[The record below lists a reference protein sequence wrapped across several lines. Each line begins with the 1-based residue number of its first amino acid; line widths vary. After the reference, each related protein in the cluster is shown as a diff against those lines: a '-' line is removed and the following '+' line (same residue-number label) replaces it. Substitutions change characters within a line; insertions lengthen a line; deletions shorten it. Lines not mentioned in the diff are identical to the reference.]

1 LTLRETQLLTFSE
14 IINGE
19 SLQDINQLI
28 HYTLKLRQ
36 NVIQFLSLLMYTWSS
51 YVKSVVERNQHRQHD
66 YFTPMWQKFGTERK
80 RASDPYIESYAAS
93 LAIVEFRPE
102 I

>member
-36 NVIQFLSLLMYTWSS
+36 NVIPFLSPLMYTWSS
-51 YVKSVVERNQHRQHD
+51 YVKSVVERNQHD